1 MEYAVIKF
9 MTLRLALATPLLAAT
24 ASAQTNPAAEYP
36 HKPVRVVVAVAPGG
50 GIDTAARILVEQVRQ
65 KLGQPFVID
74 NRGGAAGN
82 VGAGLVFHAA
92 PDGYTILASSL
103 SPITIA
109 GLLSKNLNFDPAV
122 FEPIVVMSRI
132 PNVLVT
138 RQNLPVGSVKELLAY
153 IHANAGKVNYAS
165 PGAGTAAYLS
175 AALFMQI
182 TRTQLTHIP
191 YKGTAPS
198 LVDLVGGHVDLTFAQ
213 VAAILPLYKDGRL
226 KVLATATHERIE
238 FLPDI
243 PTLAEVG
250 VRGAESDTWNAIS
263 VPPKTPATIIGR
275 LNSAFNEALNAP
287 EVRTRYRT
295 LYMSSGIGD
304 LAATRKFVKD
314 ETVRWRNVIRTAGL
328 KPE

>member
-1 MEYAVIKF
+1 MQNPAIPAPIRSSMF
-9 MTLRLALATPLLAAT
+9 ALSLLATGALAQTP
-24 ASAQTNPAAEYP
+24 PAANYP
-36 HKPVRVVVAVAPGG
+36 GKPVRVVVAVAPGG
-50 GIDTAARILVEQVRQ
+50 GIDTAARILVDNVRQ
-65 KLGQPFVID
+65 RFGQPFVID

-82 VGAGLVFHAA
+82 VGAGLVFHAN

-103 SPITIA
+103 SPITIT
-109 GLLSKNLNFDPAV
+109 GLLTRNLNFDPAA

-138 RQNLPVGSVKELLAY
+138 RQTLPVNSVKDLLAH
-153 IHANAGKVNYAS
+153 INANTGKVNYAS

-175 AALFMQI
+175 AQLFMQI
-182 TRTQLTHIP
+182 TKTNLTHIP

-213 VAAILPLYKDGRL
+213 VAAIHPLYKDGRL
-226 KVLATATHERIE
+226 KVLATATAERIE

-243 PTLAEVG
+243 PTLAETG

-263 VPPKTPATIIGR
+263 VPPRTPAPIIGK
-275 LNSAFNEALNAP
+275 LNAAFNDALNAP
-287 EVRTRYRT
+287 EVKARYRT
-295 LYMSSGIGD
+295 LYMTAGIGD

-314 ETVRWRNVIRTAGL
+314 ETVRWANVIRTAGL

>member
-1 MEYAVIKF
+1 M
-9 MTLRLALATPLLAAT
+9 
-24 ASAQTNPAAEYP
+24 
-36 HKPVRVVVAVAPGG
+36 VAVAPGG
-50 GIDTAARILVEQVRQ
+50 GIDTAARILVDNVRQ
-65 KLGQPFVID
+65 RLGQPFVID

-82 VGAGLVFHAA
+82 VGAGLVFNAN
-92 PDGYTILASSL
+92 PDGHTILASSL

-109 GLLSKNLNFDPAV
+109 GLLARNLNFDPAA

-138 RQNLPVGSVKELLAY
+138 RQNLPVNSVKELLAY
-153 IHANAGKVNYAS
+153 IHANTGKVNYAS

-182 TRTQLTHIP
+182 TKTTLTHIP
-191 YKGTAPS
+191 YKGTVPS
-198 LVDLVGGHVDLTFAQ
+198 LVDLMGGHVDITFAQ
-213 VAAILPLYKDGRL
+213 VAAIHPLYKDGRL
-226 KVLATATHERIE
+226 KVLATATGERIE
-238 FLPDI
+238 FMPDI

-263 VPPKTPATIIGR
+263 VPPRTPAPIIGK
-275 LNSAFNEALNAP
+275 LNTAFNDALNAA
-287 EVRTRYRT
+287 EVKARYRT
-295 LYMSSGIGD
+295 LYMTAGIGD

-314 ETVRWRNVIRTAGL
+314 ETARWANVIRTAGL